1 MGNPSK
7 RFGARYGNRIRKNVD
22 EAEDRTEERCIECEA
37 KDVERTTAGV
47 WECNECGAKFAGGA
61 YKSET
66 GAKEMM
72 TKALRTEVEVEE
84 LEEAKEE
91 LGEA

>member
-1 MGNPSK
+1 MQKTGQK
-7 RFGARYGNRIRKNVD
+7 KN
-22 EAEDRTEERCIECEA
+22 AS
-37 KDVERTTAGV
+37 GV
-47 WECNECGAKFAGGA
+47 WKCRSCNAKFAGGA

>member
-22 EAEDRTEERCIECEA
+22 QAEDRTEEKCIECGSKA
-37 KDVERTTAGV
+37 VERSSAGI

-61 YKSET
+61 YQSDT

-72 TKALRTEVEVEE
+72 KKALNTGLEVEE

-91 LGEA
+91 LGE

>member
-22 EAEDRTEERCIECEA
+22 EAEDRTEERCIECES

-47 WECNECGAKFAGGA
+47 WECNKCNAKFAGGA